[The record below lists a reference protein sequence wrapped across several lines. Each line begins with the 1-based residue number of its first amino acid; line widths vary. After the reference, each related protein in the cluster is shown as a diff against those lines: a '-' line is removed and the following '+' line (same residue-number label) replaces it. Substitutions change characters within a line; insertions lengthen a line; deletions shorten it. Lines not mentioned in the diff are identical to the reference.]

1 MPRAPPKP
9 VKQQPATI
17 QPVGTPRPVTNQ
29 PPPPGAVDKGT
40 DGVVIGQPVRSG
52 GGPTDGLGGGPR
64 APMPNGGAG
73 GLPNFGQPGGGPAFS
88 PGNTPGLGQF
98 GGFDPGGLSNVPLRN
113 MIGKIASQFQD
124 GSIQNFNRAAG
135 RMRERLDSSGAADA
149 DRITNASVGRGFGAS
164 GSQNTQLQQSA
175 ANTQNAYG
183 QGLVGLETSF
193 EDSRQKGLQGALN
206 ATGQLIGN
214 DEHAQRIGADMTRGR
229 ENDAS
234 NERRGSENDA
244 SNERNA
250 KLGVNSEFLKSMFGN
265 LFNNSGGSGGG
276 GGGGSYSG
284 GGSSSSGG
292 YRQYP
297 NG

>member
-1 MPRAPPKP
+1 MSRQSHYNPEAWKRLKAQEAKVAEERAQREKSKQRRIREGRQMPRAPPPGGAVNQP
-9 VKQQPATI
+9 VTTQPVNQPVNQQPVTT

-29 PPPPGAVDKGT
+29 PPPPGAVDNGG
-40 DGVVIGQPVRSG
+40 DPMRGG
-52 GGPTDGLGGGPR
+52 GGPSF
-64 APMPNGGAG
+64 N
-73 GLPNFGQPGGGPAFS
+73 

-98 GGFDPGGLSNVPLRN
+98 GDFDPGGLSNGPLRN

-149 DRITNASVGRGFGAS
+149 DRITNANVGRGFGAS

-206 ATGQLIGN
+206 ATGQLISN

-229 ENDAS
+229 ESDA
-234 NERRGSENDA
+234 A
-244 SNERNA
+244 SERNA

-265 LFNNSGGSGGG
+265 LFKNTGGGGSGG
-276 GGGGSYSG
+276 
-284 GGSSSSGG
+284 SSSGSR
-292 YRQYP
+292 Y
-297 NG
+297 

>member
-1 MPRAPPKP
+1 VPRAPPKP
-9 VKQQPATI
+9 VKQQPVTTQPVNQPPAAI

-29 PPPPGAVDKGT
+29 PPPSGAVDKGQN
-40 DGVVIGQPVRSG
+40 GVVIGQPVRSG
-52 GGPTDGLGGGPR
+52 GGPTDGLGG
-64 APMPNGGAG
+64 AG
-73 GLPNFGQPGGGPAFS
+73 GLPYFGQPGGGPAFS

-98 GGFDPGGLSNVPLRN
+98 GDMDPGGLSNVPLRN

-276 GGGGSYSG
+276 GGGGS
-284 GGSSSSGG
+284 SSSGG